1 MKATMGEF
9 LKKCENIRGG
19 MKVTELGNGGLRIR
33 DNDVEEEVTS
43 YCSMSSSTKRRKF
56 GSVTDVDFSENSAS
70 PATSVTSVHIPTNS
84 QCSSCYE
91 SGEVTMKSILKS
103 LDLKAEEFGTD
114 NLASFNGGFSES
126 FKPIDQP
133 NPPSEHCG
141 DSEDMES
148 SSTTTKKSSSSASA
162 PRKQPSASKVPPE
175 AEIEEFFSTAE
186 KREQKRFAEKYN
198 YDIVKDAPLEGRY
211 QWVGLMKP

>member
-1 MKATMGEF
+1 MGEF
-9 LKKCENIRGG
+9 LKKCEKINGG

-43 YCSMSSSTKRRKF
+43 NCSMSSSTKRRKF
-56 GSVTDVDFSENSAS
+56 GSVTDVDFSEKSAS

-84 QCSSCYE
+84 QCSNCYE
-91 SGEVTMKSILKS
+91 SGKVMMKSILKW
-103 LDLKAEEFGTD
+103 LDLKAEKFKTD
-114 NLASFNGGFSES
+114 HSASFNGGF
-126 FKPIDQP
+126 
-133 NPPSEHCG
+133 SEHCG

-148 SSTTTKKSSSSASA
+148 SSTTTKKSSSSA
-162 PRKQPSASKVPPE
+162 RKQLSASKVPPE
-175 AEIEEFFSTAE
+175 AEMEVFFSAAE

-211 QWVGLMKP
+211 QWVSLKP

>member
-1 MKATMGEF
+1 
-9 LKKCENIRGG
+9 
-19 MKVTELGNGGLRIR
+19 MKVTEIGNGGLRIR
-33 DNDVEEEVTS
+33 DNNVEEEVMS
-43 YCSMSSSTKRRKF
+43 NCSMSSSTKRRKF

-70 PATSVTSVHIPTNS
+70 PATSVTSVHIPTIS

-103 LDLKAEEFGTD
+103 LDLKLISQF
-114 NLASFNGGFSES
+114 SFWSSEN
-126 FKPIDQP
+126 FKPIDLP

-162 PRKQPSASKVPPE
+162 LRKQPSASKVPPE
-175 AEIEEFFSTAE
+175 AEIEEFFSAAE
-186 KREQKRFAEKYN
+186 KCEQKRFAEKYN

-211 QWVGLMKP
+211 QWVSLKP